1 MVKIRLARGGAKKN
15 PFYSIVATDSRKRR
29 DSGYIERI
37 GYFNPVARGQEVR
50 LQLEEDRL
58 SHWIS
63 QGAQISDR
71 VKQLVK
77 EYRDPSIR
85 EKQLA
90 KQSAKA
96 DDKAKKIAAEEKAKA
111 DLEAKEAAEEAA
123 AAEAAAEAPAE
134 EAAAEAPAEEAAAEE
149 AAAEEAAA
157 EAPAEEAAAEAQQ
170 QKLQQKKPQ
179 QKLQQKKPQ
188 QKLQQKK
195 PQQKKSQ
202 LKNLKKNNL
211 VSSAPHSNEKKLLV
225 GKINGFFGLQGWVKV
240 FSYTK
245 PRVNILNYSPWSID
259 VDGELQKI
267 EIKNGREQSKTIVAH
282 ISGIDT
288 REDSQKLIGKD
299 IYIDKE
305 QLPELN
311 EDQYYWHELI
321 GFTVLNQNKESLGLV
336 DYFVET
342 GANNVLVVKGK
353 KEHWIPYIEP
363 YLVSVDS
370 KKKEIFVDWDKDF

>member
-111 DLEAKEAAEEAA
+111 DLEAKEAAA
-123 AAEAAAEAPAE
+123 
-134 EAAAEAPAEEAAAEE
+134 E

-157 EAPAEEAAAEAQQ
+157 EAPAEEAAAEAPAEAPAAEAPAEEAAAEE
-170 QKLQQKKPQ
+170 KPAEE
-179 QKLQQKKPQ
+179 
-188 QKLQQKK
+188 
-195 PQQKKSQ
+195 SE
-202 LKNLKKNNL
+202 
-211 VSSAPHSNEKKLLV
+211 EK
-225 GKINGFFGLQGWVKV
+225 
-240 FSYTK
+240 
-245 PRVNILNYSPWSID
+245 
-259 VDGELQKI
+259 
-267 EIKNGREQSKTIVAH
+267 
-282 ISGIDT
+282 
-288 REDSQKLIGKD
+288 
-299 IYIDKE
+299 
-305 QLPELN
+305 
-311 EDQYYWHELI
+311 
-321 GFTVLNQNKESLGLV
+321 
-336 DYFVET
+336 
-342 GANNVLVVKGK
+342 
-353 KEHWIPYIEP
+353 
-363 YLVSVDS
+363 
-370 KKKEIFVDWDKDF
+370 

>member
-111 DLEAKEAAEEAA
+111 DLEAKEAAAEGAAAEEAA
-123 AAEAAAEAPAE
+123 VAEAAAAEAPAE
-134 EAAAEAPAEEAAAEE
+134 EAAAAAEAAVEAPAEEAAAEE
-149 AAAEEAAA
+149 K
-157 EAPAEEAAAEAQQ
+157 PAEESE
-170 QKLQQKKPQ
+170 
-179 QKLQQKKPQ
+179 
-188 QKLQQKK
+188 
-195 PQQKKSQ
+195 
-202 LKNLKKNNL
+202 
-211 VSSAPHSNEKKLLV
+211 EK
-225 GKINGFFGLQGWVKV
+225 
-240 FSYTK
+240 
-245 PRVNILNYSPWSID
+245 
-259 VDGELQKI
+259 
-267 EIKNGREQSKTIVAH
+267 
-282 ISGIDT
+282 
-288 REDSQKLIGKD
+288 
-299 IYIDKE
+299 
-305 QLPELN
+305 
-311 EDQYYWHELI
+311 
-321 GFTVLNQNKESLGLV
+321 
-336 DYFVET
+336 
-342 GANNVLVVKGK
+342 
-353 KEHWIPYIEP
+353 
-363 YLVSVDS
+363 
-370 KKKEIFVDWDKDF
+370 